1 MLEKFSFGLFLVI
14 CGVVMNQGK
23 GLGCA
28 QGRGRSWERWKGP
41 QTGLLL
47 PSRTGLTFIQK
58 EKGGDLI

>member
-1 MLEKFSFGLFLVI
+1 MI